1 MGFVR
6 RFREPA
12 ISPPSSTTG
21 GAPTAA
27 PCRVGRL
34 LPRRPIDVARIRGM
48 GLYMADGQDGPFRLD
63 VDSVRSYGAG
73 NE

>member
-1 MGFVR
+1 
-6 RFREPA
+6 
-12 ISPPSSTTG
+12 
-21 GAPTAA
+21 
-27 PCRVGRL
+27 

-63 VDSVRSYGAG
+63 VDYVRSYGAG